1 MRRLSRGEVLLLTGG
16 EEAEE
21 WVYMDGW
28 NDDDADFDGRMG
40 AVLFFFCSGGAERW
54 VRRFAIIAALIRLM
68 YRTSV

>member
-1 MRRLSRGEVLLLTGG
+1 
-16 EEAEE
+16 
-21 WVYMDGW
+21 MDGW